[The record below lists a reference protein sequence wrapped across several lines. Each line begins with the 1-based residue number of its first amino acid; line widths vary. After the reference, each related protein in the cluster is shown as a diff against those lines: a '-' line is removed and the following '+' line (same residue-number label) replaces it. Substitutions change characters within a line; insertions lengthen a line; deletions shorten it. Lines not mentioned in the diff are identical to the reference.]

1 MNQPAGGSTD
11 PGDAARATE
20 PAPGWLPCSD
30 RSLERDDPLPGT
42 AGYGER
48 WFLVE
53 IDGAWGAH
61 AFLQSP
67 LDPALGRAL
76 VTRIESAGIRPLAIR
91 RTGRTAHERR
101 AQASWRWA
109 AVDARPG
116 HEQIRWGA
124 VSDPAELLTVPLDG
138 AGGEASTEPLI
149 CVCTHAR
156 HDQCCAVRGRPVVT
170 ALAQAHPDATWE
182 CSHLGGDRFA
192 ATLILFP
199 HGLYYGRMSAEEA
212 PALIDRYRAG
222 LIEPG
227 RFRGRSSL
235 PNVVQAAAAFA
246 AREFGDD
253 RVDAFAY
260 RSWTES
266 AGVHSVHFDHT
277 PVGQTTVGQTTV
289 GQKLVGQSPVDH
301 STAPAVQPVTVGV
314 VETLSEPLLST
325 CAATTARPV
334 RQFRLHS
341 IDRSAPAP
349 EPPVEPPVEPLV
361 E

>member
-1 MNQPAGGSTD
+1 VNRAGDDRAGPGESAPGESAPGEQAPA
-11 PGDAARATE
+11 A
-20 PAPGWLPCSD
+20 GWLPCSD

-53 IDGAWGAH
+53 IDGAWGTH

-76 VTRIESAGIRPLAIR
+76 VTRIEAAGIRPLAIR

-124 VSDPAELLTVPLDG
+124 VSDPADLLTVPLDG
-138 AGGEASTEPLI
+138 AGGEPSTEPLI

-170 ALAQAHPDATWE
+170 ALALAHPDATWE

-212 PALIDRYRAG
+212 PTLIDLYRRG
-222 LIEPG
+222 LVEPS

-266 AGVHSVHFDHT
+266 AGVHSVSFDHT
-277 PVGQTTVGQTTV
+277 TG
-289 GQKLVGQSPVDH
+289 
-301 STAPAVQPVTVGV
+301 TAAPGDEPRAAHAVEPVTVRV

-341 IDRSAPAP
+341 IAPARASTR
-349 EPPVEPPVEPLV
+349 
-361 E
+361 